1 MEYYTAIGID
11 VSDRT
16 SKICVMTKVAG
27 TRRIVD
33 ETTVATTKEGFREYL
48 DKQDRNAAVT
58 FETGVHCRWMAEFIR
73 SMGFK
78 VYVANPA
85 KLKQLTESDTKND
98 RNDARELARYT
109 LADVELLHPV
119 YLRAEP
125 YQQMIRFLEAR
136 NALLGVRTKLIN
148 EMRGFAKSMGFRIPQ
163 KDANYFHLID
173 RGDWPKDLKDVAWPL
188 IGVLKTISLKIK
200 ALEKQMRTL
209 AETPEFKE
217 SVERIRQV
225 YGVGFFCSVA
235 YVAFLGGNYA
245 RFAKA
250 RDVGPYLGLVP
261 KQDASGNVDKQLA
274 ITKKGSS
281 LLRMLL
287 TECAQVVMKDSARTT
302 DLKLKGLRIAERGG
316 KNARKRAITAV
327 VRNLAVTMMALLK
340 HPEREYKP
348 VSEANQKLLD
358 RLAAEQKAVAA

>member
-27 TRRIVD
+27 ARRIVS
-33 ETTVATTKEGFREYL
+33 ETTVATTKEGLREFL
-48 DKQDRNAAVT
+48 DKQDRNAPVT

-73 SMGFK
+73 GLGFK

-85 KLKQLTESDTKND
+85 KLKLLTESDTKND

-109 LADVELLHPV
+109 LADVEMLHPV
-119 YLRAEP
+119 FLRAES

-136 NALLGVRTKLIN
+136 NALICVRTKLVN
-148 EMRGFAKSMGFRIPQ
+148 EMRGFAKSMGFRIPK
-163 KDANYFHLID
+163 KDAAHFHLID
-173 RGDWPKDLKDVAWPL
+173 RGDWPKDLKDVSWPL
-188 IGVLKTISLKIK
+188 IGVLKTVSLKIK
-200 ALEKQMRTL
+200 AIEKQMQTL
-209 AETPEFKE
+209 AKSPEFKE
-217 SVERIRQV
+217 SVERLQLV

-235 YVAFLGGNYA
+235 YVAFLGGHYT

-261 KQDASGNVDKQLA
+261 RQDASGDINKQLA
-274 ITKKGSS
+274 ITKNGSS
-281 LLRMLL
+281 LLRRLL
-287 TECAQVVMKDSARTT
+287 TECAQVILKDNARMT

-316 KNARKRAITAV
+316 KSARKRAVTAI
-327 VRNLAVTMMALLK
+327 VRSLAVTMMALLK

-348 VSEANQKLLD
+348 VSESNQKLLD
-358 RLAAEQKAVAA
+358 RLAAEQKAIAA